1 MTAPA
6 TTSGSAG
13 EGEGRAPDV
22 VALIGDLAASREL
35 GAGRRRGVQ
44 ERLDELLA
52 ELNREFEASLLAR
65 LTITLGDE
73 FQGVLSDPGV
83 LPDLT
88 WRLAVGLPEM
98 RIWTGVGRG
107 AIETE
112 LRNEAV
118 GMDGPAFHRARE
130 ALDEAKTSRRHGGVY
145 EGFGDDDPVLGGLA
159 RLVDRLRADLTDAQ
173 VEAVDLARR
182 GMTQRDVAERL
193 GVTPQAVSQRLA
205 AAGWEALREGEEA
218 LEILL
223 RRWAVSP
230 ADEGAR

>member
-6 TTSGSAG
+6 TTSRSPG
-13 EGEGRAPDV
+13 EGQREAADV
-22 VALIGDLAASREL
+22 VAVIGDLTASREL
-35 GAGRRRGVQ
+35 GADRRRRVQ
-44 ERLDELLA
+44 GRLEELVA
-52 ELNREFEASLLAR
+52 DLNREFEASLLAR

-112 LRNEAV
+112 LREEAM

-130 ALDEAKTSRRHGGVY
+130 AVEEAKASRRHGGVFV
-145 EGFGDDDPVLGGLA
+145 GFGDDDPVLGGLA
-159 RLVDRLRADLTDAQ
+159 RLVDRLRTDLTDAQ
-173 VEAVDLARR
+173 VEAVELARR
-182 GMTQRDVAERL
+182 GTTQREIAERL

-223 RRWAVSP
+223 RRWAVST
-230 ADEGAR
+230 AA

>member
-1 MTAPA
+1 MGT
-6 TTSGSAG
+6 
-13 EGEGRAPDV
+13 V
-22 VALIGDLAASREL
+22 FDL
-35 GAGRRRGVQ
+35 
-44 ERLDELLA
+44 
-52 ELNREFEASLLAR
+52 
-65 LTITLGDE
+65 
-73 FQGVLSDPGV
+73 GV

-112 LRNEAV
+112 LREEAV
-118 GMDGPAFHRARE
+118 GMDGPAFHRARA
-130 ALDEAKTSRRHGGVY
+130 ALEEAKASRRHGGVF

-193 GVTPQAVSQRLA
+193 GVTPQAVSQRLG
-205 AAGWEALREGEEA
+205 AAGWDALREGEEA
-218 LEILL
+218 LEALL
-223 RRWAVSP
+223 RRWAVS
-230 ADEGAR
+230 AGA

>member
-6 TTSGSAG
+6 TTSGSVG
-13 EGEGRAPDV
+13 EGTGEAEDV
-22 VALIGDLAASREL
+22 VAVIGDLAASRDL
-35 GAGRRRGVQ
+35 GADRRRSVQ
-44 ERLDELLA
+44 GRLGELVE
-52 ELNREFEASLLAR
+52 ELNRELEASLLAR

-112 LRNEAV
+112 LREEAV
-118 GMDGPAFHRARE
+118 GMDGPAFHRARAALE
-130 ALDEAKTSRRHGGVY
+130 AAKASRRHGGVF

-182 GMTQRDVAERL
+182 GMTQREIAGRL
-193 GVTPQAVSQRLA
+193 GVTPQAVSQRLG
-205 AAGWEALREGEEA
+205 AAGWDALREGEEA
-218 LEILL
+218 LEALL
-223 RRWAVSP
+223 RRWAVS
-230 ADEGAR
+230 AAAEGAT

>member
-6 TTSGSAG
+6 TSSGYARDG
-13 EGEGRAPDV
+13 GTGAPEAFV
-22 VALIGDLAASREL
+22 LIGDLAASREL
-35 GAGRRRGVQ
+35 GAGRRQRVQ
-44 ERLDELLA
+44 EQLGELVTG
-52 ELNREFEASLLAR
+52 LNREFGTSLMAR

-112 LRNEAV
+112 LRDEAV
-118 GMDGPAFHRARE
+118 GMDGPAFHRARD
-130 ALDEAKTSRRHGGVY
+130 ALEEAKRSRRHGGVF

-159 RLVDRLRADLTDAQ
+159 RMVDRLRADLTDAQ
-173 VEAVDLARR
+173 TEAVDLARR
-182 GMTQRDVAERL
+182 GMTQREVAERL

-205 AAGWEALREGEEA
+205 AAGWKALREGEEA

-223 RRWAVSP
+223 HRWAVAP
-230 ADEGAR
+230 AAGGAP